1 MIKRTLY
8 FGNPAYLSL
17 QNEQLVIKMPEVENA
32 PVPDKFKQDAVRTIP
47 IEDIGIMVLDNR
59 RITITQGLIEALLDN
74 NTALLSCS
82 SSHLPIGLMLPM
94 AGNTT
99 LTERWRV
106 QMDASLPLKKQMW
119 QQTVQQKIKN
129 QAAVLASKHGTVVKN
144 MLAWA
149 ADVKSGDSDNLEGRA
164 AAYYWKCA
172 FPTIENFTRG
182 QDGDYPNAL
191 LNYGYAILRAIIARS
206 LVGSGLMVQMGI
218 HHRNKYNA
226 YCLAYDIM
234 EPFRPYVDSLVID
247 IVAKGKPTEELTKE
261 QKVALLSLP
270 TTEVI
275 VDGKRSPLEVAAA
288 TTTASVYKCF
298 AGESRKILYPEMDI

>member
-17 QNEQLVIKMPEVENA
+17 QNEQMVIKMPEVENA
-32 PVPDKFKQDAVRTIP
+32 PVPDSFKQEATRTVP
-47 IEDIGIMVLDNR
+47 VEDIGIVILDNR

-99 LTERWRV
+99 LTERWRA

-119 QQTVQQKIKN
+119 QQTVQQKIRN
-129 QAAVLASKHGTVVKN
+129 QAAVLSSKHDTVIKN

-191 LNYGYAILRAIIARS
+191 LNYGYAILRAVIARS

-226 YCLAYDIM
+226 YCLADDIM
-234 EPFRPYVDSLVID
+234 EPYRPYVDSIVMD
-247 IVAKGKPTEELTKE
+247 IVAQGEPTETLSKE

-270 TTEVI
+270 TTEVVI
-275 VDGKRSPLEVAAA
+275 DGKRSPLEVAAA

-298 AGESRKILYPEMDI
+298 AGESRKILYPEIDI

>member
-32 PVPDKFKQDAVRTIP
+32 PVPDKFKQDAVRTVP
-47 IEDIGIMVLDNR
+47 VEDIGIVVLDNR
-59 RITITQGLIEALLDN
+59 RITVTQGLLEALLDN
-74 NTALLSCS
+74 NVAMLTCS

-99 LTERWRV
+99 LTERWRA
-106 QMDASLPLKKQMW
+106 QMEASLPLKKQMW
-119 QQTVQQKIKN
+119 QQTVQQKIRN
-129 QAAVLASKHGTVVKN
+129 QAAVLVTKHGTVVKN

-149 ADVKSGDSDNLEGRA
+149 ADVKSGDNDNLEGRA

-182 QDGDYPNAL
+182 QDGDYPNAM

-226 YCLAYDIM
+226 YCLADDIM
-234 EPFRPYVDSLVID
+234 EPYRPYVDSLVID
-247 IVAKGKPTEELTKE
+247 IVAKGEPTEELTKE

>member
-59 RITITQGLIEALLDN
+59 RITLTQGLIEALLDN

-149 ADVKSGDSDNLEGRA
+149 ADVKSGDSDNQEGRA

-206 LVGSGLMVQMGI
+206 LVSSGLMVQMGI

-226 YCLAYDIM
+226 YCLADDIM

-247 IVAKGKPTEELTKE
+247 IVAKDEPTEELTKE

-298 AGESRKILYPEMDI
+298 AGESRKILYPEMDS

>member
-226 YCLAYDIM
+226 YCLADDIM

>member
-32 PVPDKFKQDAVRTIP
+32 PVPDKFKQDAVRTVP
-47 IEDIGIMVLDNR
+47 VEDIGIVVLDNR

-74 NTALLSCS
+74 NTAILSCS

-106 QMDASLPLKKQMW
+106 QMEASLPLKKQMW
-119 QQTVQQKIKN
+119 QQTVQQKIRN
-129 QAAVLASKHGTVVKN
+129 QAAVLATKHGTVVKN

-164 AAYYWKCA
+164 AAYYWKSA

-226 YCLAYDIM
+226 YCLADDIM
-234 EPFRPYVDSLVID
+234 EPYRPYVDSIVMD
-247 IVAKGKPTEELTKE
+247 IVAQGEPTEELTKE

-275 VDGKRSPLEVAAA
+275 VDGKRSPLEVATA

-298 AGESRKILYPEMDI
+298 AGESRKILYPEMDS

>member
-17 QNEQLVIKMPEVENA
+17 QNEQMVIKMPEVENA
-32 PVPDKFKQDAVRTIP
+32 PVPDSFKQEATRTVP
-47 IEDIGIMVLDNR
+47 VEDIGIVILDNR

-99 LTERWRV
+99 LTERWRA

-119 QQTVQQKIKN
+119 QQSVQQKIRN
-129 QAAVLASKHGTVVKN
+129 QAAVLSTKHGTVVKN

-191 LNYGYAILRAIIARS
+191 LNYGYAILRAVIARS

-226 YCLAYDIM
+226 YCLADDIM
-234 EPFRPYVDSLVID
+234 EPYRPYVDSIVMD
-247 IVAKGKPTEELTKE
+247 IVAQGEPTETLTKE

-270 TTEVI
+270 TTEVVI
-275 VDGKRSPLEVAAA
+275 DGKRSPLEVAAA

>member
-17 QNEQLVIKMPEVENA
+17 HNEQMVIKMPEVENA
-32 PVPDKFKQDAVRTIP
+32 PVPDTFKQEATRTVP
-47 IEDIGIMVLDNR
+47 VEDIGIVVLDNR

-99 LTERWRV
+99 LTERWRA

-119 QQTVQQKIKN
+119 QQTVQQKIRN
-129 QAAVLASKHGTVVKN
+129 QAAVLSTKHGTVVKN

-172 FPTIENFTRG
+172 FPSIENFTRG

-191 LNYGYAILRAIIARS
+191 LNYGYAILRAVIARS

-226 YCLAYDIM
+226 YCLADDIM
-234 EPFRPYVDSLVID
+234 EPYRPYVDSIVMD
-247 IVAKGKPTEELTKE
+247 IVAQCEPTEALTKE

>member
-74 NTALLSCS
+74 NVATLSCS
-82 SSHLPIGLMLPM
+82 SSHMPVGLMLPM

-106 QMDASLPLKKQMW
+106 QMDASVPLKKQMW

-182 QDGDYPNAL
+182 QDGDYPNAM

-206 LVGSGLMVQMGI
+206 LVSSGLMVQMGI

-226 YCLAYDIM
+226 YCLADDIM
-234 EPFRPYVDSLVID
+234 EPFRPYVDSLVMD
-247 IVAKGKPTEELTKE
+247 IVAKDEPTEELTKE

-298 AGESRKILYPEMDI
+298 AGESRKILYPEMDS